1 MQDYEKEYTI
11 RNVAKNGLT
20 VTLDDGSKW
29 QISYG
34 DSTKTSCWYETMH
47 IKISEDLEDEAYPF
61 RLTNLNTS
69 EPDIVRATRK

>member
-29 QISYG
+29 EINIG
-34 DSTKTSCWYETMH
+34 DSTKTSCWYATMH
-47 IKISEDLEDEAYPF
+47 IKIDEDSEDEQFPF
-61 RLTNLNTS
+61 KLTS
-69 EPDIVRATRK
+69 PSSPEIVRARRK